1 MKNRS
6 LVDHLG
12 TFFDAPV
19 EDITAV
25 SDDELESRI
34 VGLAE
39 VADRLHAE
47 LVHSIAEFDHRNLAL
62 RTERLTTK
70 AWLRYRCRWTAHL
83 ASKVVHQARSLRRMP
98 KTLELARGGQM
109 SPDAFQVLTSAERRL
124 EDRYHSHEET
134 LADSAT
140 YLTVPELRQVVDHFE
155 QTVAR
160 DVVITTAHERQRS
173 SYVHMS
179 HTLDGMWRLD
189 GWLDPERGAI
199 VNEALNAHIHPTLL
213 DSADR
218 RTMSQRRAEALA
230 DVCRFTLDHDDDLRT
245 AGGERP
251 HISVTV
257 DYEMLTKRA
266 GFLPPID
273 GIPVDP
279 ETILKMACDA
289 GIVRIVTDGD
299 SMPLDVGRRTR
310 TIPAAIRRAVEHRDK
325 HCTWAGC
332 QRPASWCD
340 VHHIEHWADGGSTCI
355 DNLALLCR
363 YHHTQTHRP
372 DGNPPRG
379 SPHR

>member
-19 EDITAV
+19 GDIALV

-39 VADRLHAE
+39 VADRLHGE
-47 LVHSIAEFDHRNLAL
+47 LVHSIAEFDSRNLAL

-70 AWLRYRCRWTAHL
+70 AWLRARCRWTARL
-83 ASKVVHQARSLRRMP
+83 ASKFVHQARSLRRMP
-98 KTLELARGGQM
+98 KTLELARGGQIP
-109 SPDAFQVLTSAERRL
+109 PDSLQVLTSAERRL
-124 EDRYHSHEET
+124 EDRYISHEET
-134 LADSAT
+134 LADAAT
-140 YLTVPELRQVVDHFE
+140 YLTVPELRQAVDHFE
-155 QTVAR
+155 QAVAR
-160 DVVITTAHERQRS
+160 EAVITTAHERQRS

-179 HTLDGMWRLD
+179 HTLEGMWRLD

-213 DSADR
+213 DPADR

-257 DYEMLTKRA
+257 DYEMLTRQA
-266 GFLPPID
+266 GGLPSID
-273 GIPVDP
+273 ATPVDP
-279 ETILKMACDA
+279 ETILRMACDA

-310 TIPAAIRRAVEHRDK
+310 TIPPAIRRAIEHRDK
-325 HCTWAGC
+325 VCIWAGC
-332 QRPASWCD
+332 ERPASWCD
-340 VHHIEHWADGGSTCI
+340 VHHIEHWADGGPTRV

-363 YHHTQTHRP
+363 YHHTRTHQL
-372 DGNPPRG
+372 DGHPPRG
-379 SPHR
+379 SPAR

>member
-6 LVDHLG
+6 LVERLG

-19 EDITAV
+19 GDIALV

-39 VADRLHAE
+39 VADRLSAE
-47 LVHSIAEFDHRNLAL
+47 LVHSIAEFDHRSLAL

-70 AWLRYRCRWTAHL
+70 AWLRSRCRWTARV
-83 ASKVVHQARSLRRMP
+83 ATRFVHQARSVRRMP
-98 KTLELARGGQM
+98 TTLRLARDGQIP
-109 SPDAFQVLTSAERRL
+109 PDSLQVLTSAERRL
-124 EDRYHSHEET
+124 EDKYSSHEMV
-134 LADSAT
+134 LADAAT
-140 YLTVPELRQVVDHFE
+140 YLTVPELRQAVDHFE
-155 QTVAR
+155 QSVAR
-160 DVVITTAHERQRS
+160 DVVITTSHEHQRS

-179 HTLDGMWRLD
+179 HTLEGMWRLD

-199 VNEALNAHIHPTLL
+199 ISEALNAHIHPTLL
-213 DSADR
+213 DPSDR

-230 DVCRFTLDHDDDLRT
+230 DVCRFTLDRDGDLRT

-257 DYEMLTKRA
+257 DYEMLTERV
-266 GFLPPID
+266 GSLPMID
-273 GIPVDP
+273 DTAVDP

-310 TIPAAIRRAVEHRDK
+310 TIPSAIRRAVERRDT

-332 QRPASWCD
+332 ERPASWCD
-340 VHHIEHWADGGSTCI
+340 VHHIEHWADGGSTCV
-355 DNLALLCR
+355 DNLTLLCR
-363 YHHTQTHRP
+363 YHHTRTHQL
-372 DGNPPRG
+372 DGHPPRG
-379 SPHR
+379 SPTD

>member
-19 EDITAV
+19 EDIALV

-34 VGLAE
+34 IGLAE

-47 LVHSIAEFDHRNLAL
+47 LVHSIAEFDHRSLAL

-70 AWLRYRCRWTAHL
+70 AWLRSRCRWTAL
-83 ASKVVHQARSLRRMP
+83 MATRLTHQARSLSRMP
-98 KTLELARGGQM
+98 ATRGLARSGQIP
-109 SPDAFQVLTSAERRL
+109 PDSLQVLTSAERRL
-124 EDRYHSHEET
+124 DDRYTSHEGI
-134 LADSAT
+134 LADAAT
-140 YLTVPELRQVVDHFE
+140 YLTVRELRQAVDHFE

-160 DVVITTAHERQRS
+160 DEVIAAAHEHQRS

-179 HTLDGMWRLD
+179 HTLEGMWRID

-213 DSADR
+213 DTSDR
-218 RTMSQRRAEALA
+218 RTMSQRRAEALF

-257 DYEMLTKRA
+257 DYKMLTERT
-266 GFLPPID
+266 GSLPLIGD
-273 GIPVDP
+273 TPVDP
-279 ETILKMACDA
+279 ETILKMACDS
-289 GIVRIVTDGD
+289 GIVRIITDGD

-310 TIPAAIRRAVEHRDK
+310 SIPPAIRRAVEYRDK

-332 QRPASWCD
+332 ERPASWCD
-340 VHHIEHWADGGSTCI
+340 VHHIRHWADGGPTCA
-355 DNLALLCR
+355 DNLTLLCR

-372 DGNPPRG
+372 DGRSPRG
-379 SPHR
+379 SPDH

>member
-19 EDITAV
+19 EDIALV

-70 AWLRYRCRWTAHL
+70 AWLRSRCRWTARL
-83 ASKVVHQARSLRRMP
+83 ATRFVHQARSLRRMP
-98 KTLELARGGQM
+98 TTLSLARGGQI
-109 SPDAFQVLTSAERRL
+109 SPDSLQILTAAERRL
-124 EDRYHSHEET
+124 ENRYISHEEI
-134 LADSAT
+134 LADAAT
-140 YLTVPELRQVVDHFE
+140 YLTVPELRQAVDHFE

-179 HTLDGMWRLD
+179 HTLEGMWRID

-199 VNEALNAHIHPTLL
+199 INEALNSHIHPTLL
-213 DSADR
+213 DSSDR
-218 RTMSQRRAEALA
+218 RTMSQRRAEALS
-230 DVCRFTLDHDDDLRT
+230 DVCRFTLDHDDGLRT

-266 GFLPPID
+266 GNLPSID
-273 GIPVDP
+273 GTPVDP
-279 ETILKMACDA
+279 ETILRMGCDA
-289 GIVRIVTDGD
+289 GVVRIVTDGD

-310 TIPAAIRRAVEHRDK
+310 TIPAAIRRAVEHRDT

-332 QRPASWCD
+332 ERPASWCD
-340 VHHIEHWADGGSTCI
+340 VHHIEHWADGGSTCV
-355 DNLALLCR
+355 DNLTLLCR
-363 YHHTQTHRP
+363 FHHTQTHRRE
-372 DGNPPRG
+372 GRSPRG
-379 SPHR
+379 SPDR